1 MPASSVASHQPAKH
15 WNGGGNGDSNGY
27 GGSGNNAAQS
37 QGWNGDGNWNGGG
50 NWNGNGG
57 NNWNNNCNWNNN
69 WNNNCWGNNWNNC
82 GWNNWCGPS
91 YYSPWCGPSYWGG
104 SGFSFGV
111 GYNSWSGWNFGF
123 GFGFSSGAWSG
134 WGGWGA
140 SCYTPYYSSV
150 YYAPAYVP
158 YYTYYPYYSPAY
170 VPWTPVY
177 VAPTYYTPFYSYSST
192 VVVPNYVEVDR
203 VVYEPAP
210 NILILDSDA
219 NASAGVQSVVVGG
232 GANGGT
238 AYVLPTSQSMAAWG
252 ALNSGDTAR
261 ALDQFRDLLFLNPT
275 DARALVGQGIAAMLL
290 EQDGQATASFR
301 LAIGTDTS
309 CMSQLPISSALA
321 QRIGEQAERLWSVPE
336 SDAAFVSAVGYTLIG
351 QPQLAFR
358 VASRAIELGDASLTT
373 AQLRNQLAYSMGSG
387 D

>member
-1 MPASSVASHQPAKH
+1 
-15 WNGGGNGDSNGY
+15 
-27 GGSGNNAAQS
+27 
-37 QGWNGDGNWNGGG
+37 
-50 NWNGNGG
+50 
-57 NNWNNNCNWNNN
+57 
-69 WNNNCWGNNWNNC
+69 
-82 GWNNWCGPS
+82 
-91 YYSPWCGPSYWGG
+91 
-104 SGFSFGV
+104 
-111 GYNSWSGWNFGF
+111 
-123 GFGFSSGAWSG
+123 
-134 WGGWGA
+134 
-140 SCYTPYYSSV
+140 V

-158 YYTYYPYYSPAY
+158 YYYAPAY

-177 VAPTYYTPFYSYSST
+177 VAPTYYTPFYAYPAT
-192 VVVPNYVEVDR
+192 VVVPNYVEVER

-219 NASAGVQSVVVGG
+219 NANAGVQSVVVGG
-232 GANGGT
+232 AGGGT

-252 ALNSGDTAR
+252 ALNSGDTER
-261 ALDQFRDLLFLNPT
+261 AVEQFRDLLFLNPT
-275 DARALVGQGIAAMLL
+275 DARALMGQGIAAMLL
-290 EQDGQATASFR
+290 QQDAQATASFR
-301 LAIGTDTS
+301 LAIGTDTN
-309 CMSQLPISSALA
+309 CMSQLPVSAALA